1 LSISGAHFLLI
12 LVFVLQRI
20 APMNSVP
27 DTAALRAVRD
37 TLQRCGPQAAAE
49 LAQRTLAAGT
59 AHPFLYNVV
68 ALQLEADGKLLDAAA
83 SLRRGLELAPDDL
96 GCLHAL
102 GLLLLRLEEPEEA
115 RVSFERVIDLKP
127 DFAPAHVAL
136 GQALEAAGLLPA
148 AEARFNGALALQPD
162 NLLAAAGLASI
173 AGRRGEPAAARV
185 RARQVLAAQPN
196 YPPAALVAA
205 EADIALGEAAGA
217 EAAMRSL
224 LADPRLDVVERSLA
238 TSVLGDA
245 LDRQRREADAF
256 AAYAE
261 SNRLRREHYAPKFG
275 QRGTLQ
281 YARELRAWFG
291 IHPPRDLLSLV
302 PPEIAPSPASGHA
315 FLIGFPR
322 SGTTLLEQVLAAHP
336 YVAALEERE
345 TLIDGVR
352 EFMRTPADLARLGLA
367 DEAALAPLRAS
378 YWRRVAQAGV
388 VVDGNVFVDKHPLN
402 GLKLPL
408 IARLFP
414 EARIIVAVRDPRDV
428 VWSCFRR
435 RFRMSAPYYE
445 LLSLTG
451 AAQLYD
457 AVMDLTQELIPA
469 LALRAHS
476 VQLEALVSDFDREVA
491 GVCGFL
497 GIDFDPQMR
506 EFATRARGVATASG
520 AQLARG
526 LNAGG
531 IGEWRR
537 YREQLAPVLPVLERW
552 AIRFGYEA
560 AAGAASPI
568 GSA

>member
-1 LSISGAHFLLI
+1 MDS
-12 LVFVLQRI
+12 
-20 APMNSVP
+20 PP
-27 DTAALRAVRD
+27 DVETLRAVRD
-37 TLQRCGPQAAAE
+37 TLQCSGVHAAA
-49 LAQRTLAAGT
+49 ARAHDALAAGA
-59 AHPFLYNVV
+59 AHPFLFNVV

-83 SLRRGLELAPDDL
+83 SLRRGLDLAPDDV

-102 GLLLLRLEEPEEA
+102 GLLALRLEEPEEA
-115 RVSFERVIDLKP
+115 RASLERVIELQP
-127 DFAPAHVAL
+127 QFAPAHVAL
-136 GQALEAAGLLPA
+136 GQALEATGLLPA
-148 AEARFNGALALQPD
+148 AEARFNRALALQPG
-162 NLLAAAGLASI
+162 NLLAAAGLAAI
-173 AGRRGEPAAARV
+173 LGRRADHAAARQ

-205 EADIALGEAAGA
+205 EADIALGAAAHA
-217 EAAMRSL
+217 ETALRDL
-224 LADPRLDVVERSLA
+224 LADPRLSEVERSLA
-238 TSVLGDA
+238 LGVLGDA

-261 SNRLRREHYAPKFG
+261 SNRLRREHYAAKFG
-275 QRGTLQ
+275 LRGTLQ
-281 YARELRAWFG
+281 YANELRDWFRA
-291 IHPPRDLLSLV
+291 HPPRDLLSLV

-336 YVAALEERE
+336 FVAALEERE

-367 DEAALAPLRAS
+367 DEAQLAPLRES
-378 YWRRVAQAGV
+378 YWRRVADAGV
-388 VVDGNVFVDKHPLN
+388 VVNGNVFVDKHPLN

-414 EARIIVAVRDPRDV
+414 EARIVVAVRDPRDV

-445 LLSLTG
+445 LLTLEG
-451 AAQLYD
+451 AAGLYD
-457 AVMDLTQELIPA
+457 AVMEITQQLIPA

-476 VQLEALVSDFDREVA
+476 VRLEALIADFDREAA
-491 GVCGFL
+491 GVCDFL
-497 GIDFDPQMR
+497 GIDFNPRMR

-537 YREQLAPVLPVLERW
+537 YRAQLAPVLPALEPW
-552 AIRFGYEA
+552 AARFGYEA
-560 AAGAASPI
+560 AAGAAS
-568 GSA
+568 SAPSA